1 MFERNALIE
10 LRQWAAR
17 PGHKPMV
24 LRGARQVG
32 KTTLVDQFAAE
43 YDVYLKLNLEKN
55 TDRQLFESGMSMDE
69 LITTIYLL
77 NNQERKAAPT
87 LLFIDEIQNSPQAVA
102 MLRYFYEEVSGID
115 VIAAGSLLE
124 NLIDKHI
131 TFPVGRVEYMA
142 VRPCSFNEFLG
153 AVGEHGLKTAQQRA
167 AVPGSS
173 PR

>member
-55 TDRQLFESGMSMDE
+55 TDRRLFESGMSMDE
-69 LITTIYLL
+69 LNIWLSVL
-77 NNQERKAAPT
+77 VLSMNFSE
-87 LLFIDEIQNSPQAVA
+87 
-102 MLRYFYEEVSGID
+102 
-115 VIAAGSLLE
+115 LLE
-124 NLIDKHI
+124 
-131 TFPVGRVEYMA
+131 
-142 VRPCSFNEFLG
+142 
-153 AVGEHGLKTAQQRA
+153 KTA
-167 AVPGSS
+167 
-173 PR
+173 